1 LRAQARTDTT
11 APMIAEFF
19 AEQNLNFE
27 QVKALT
33 RAMLAVA
40 RVDGVH
46 DNEMKLIREFY
57 ESCARA
63 GDPRL
68 EEVASGKF
76 DIESVKSLFEGPDL
90 PKLFI
95 KTMILLAFADGKFA
109 KAEDD
114 LIREWANRM
123 GLGREDVDRLTE
135 ATKEFLL
142 AGLSHLQNVDAL
154 KAAARRLNVQS

>member
-1 LRAQARTDTT
+1 
-11 APMIAEFF
+11 MIADFF
-19 AEQNLNFE
+19 AEQNLTFD
-27 QVKALT
+27 QVKAMT

-68 EEVASGKF
+68 EEIATGKF
-76 DIESVKSLFEGPDL
+76 DIESARPLFNTPEL
-90 PKLFI
+90 SKMFI
-95 KTMILLAFADGKFA
+95 KTMILLGYADGRMA

-114 LIREWANRM
+114 LIREWGGKL
-123 GLGREDVDRLTE
+123 GLSREEIDHLGE

-142 AGLSHLQNVDAL
+142 GGLAHVQNVDAL
-154 KAAARRLNVQS
+154 KAAARKLDIGH